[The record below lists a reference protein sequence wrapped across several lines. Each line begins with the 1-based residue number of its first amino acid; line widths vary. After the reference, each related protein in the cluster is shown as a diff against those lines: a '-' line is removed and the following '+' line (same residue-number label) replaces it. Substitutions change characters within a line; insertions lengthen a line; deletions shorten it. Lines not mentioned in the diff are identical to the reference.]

1 MRLPK
6 KTIKIILI
14 IAIVIFIFSYFQKNR
29 LPAKEEIL
37 TELYQAPI
45 QTETKEVPFKVERGG
60 IIYDITPLFNYELYG
75 LVVSKHNSK
84 NWLDYYHEQWED
96 FINLKDVCVVWGENI
111 ETGVYR
117 ELKFKNGSY
126 TCYIDFKSGVD
137 KNAVYQ
143 RFKNE
148 TLSNNHLLSADE
160 SINKKI
166 MSAQEGDQIYLKGY
180 LVHYSHDDFQRGS
193 SITRADAGNGAC
205 ETIYLTDF
213 KIIKEA
219 NAFWRVAFFITR
231 YLIIV
236 SIIILLVLLFRG
248 GDFKRGSVIRDLHE

>member
-1 MRLPK
+1 MKPPK
-6 KTIKIILI
+6 KTIKIILL
-14 IAIVIFIFSYFQKNR
+14 IAIVIFILSYFQKNR
-29 LPAKEEIL
+29 LPAKEGIL
-37 TELYQAPI
+37 PELYQAPI
-45 QTETKEVPFKVERGG
+45 QTETSEAPFKAEKGG
-60 IIYDITPLFNYELYG
+60 VIYNITPLYNYELYG
-75 LVVSKHNSK
+75 LIVSGHNSK
-84 NWLDYYHEQWED
+84 NWLDYYHEKWED

-111 ETGVYR
+111 ETGAYWD
-117 ELKFKNGSY
+117 LKFKNGSF

-137 KNAVYQ
+137 KNAAYQ
-143 RFKNE
+143 KFKNE
-148 TLSNNHLLSADE
+148 ALSNNHLLSVDE

-166 MSAQEGDQIYLKGY
+166 MKAQEGDQIYLKGY
-180 LVHYSHDDFQRGS
+180 LVRYAHDDFQRGS
-193 SITRADAGNGAC
+193 SITRNDAGNGAC

-248 GDFKRGSVIRDLHE
+248 GGFKRGPEIKNLYE